1 VNVDALLRLGCAK
14 QSMPGLEADIDVTSG
29 SATAYLRLQALDD
42 AAGRRVLAY
51 SSSSATKES
60 LLVVPPKWWT
70 WTPATN
76 VKPRGAIDP
85 AFELPGTPLL
95 LGDLLVLEPAQ
106 HVIAGAVRDT
116 VGGVSCLA
124 VTLDPVTPPV
134 KPPARRTIW
143 LALDGPR
150 EGLPMLVREFDV
162 DGTTR
167 FRTVTQDDWKSLDG
181 TGGAWLARQR
191 VITDHPPFP
200 TTSFQVT
207 RAALG
212 GIIPTDF
219 SVGHLPF

>member
-1 VNVDALLRLGCAK
+1 
-14 QSMPGLEADIDVTSG
+14 
-29 SATAYLRLQALDD
+29 
-42 AAGRRVLAY
+42 
-51 SSSSATKES
+51 
-60 LLVVPPKWWT
+60 
-70 WTPATN
+70 
-76 VKPRGAIDP
+76 
-85 AFELPGTPLL
+85 
-95 LGDLLVLEPAQ
+95 
-106 HVIAGAVRDT
+106 
-116 VGGVSCLA
+116 
-124 VTLDPVTPPV
+124 
-134 KPPARRTIW
+134 
-143 LALDGPR
+143 
-150 EGLPMLVREFDV
+150 MLVREFDV